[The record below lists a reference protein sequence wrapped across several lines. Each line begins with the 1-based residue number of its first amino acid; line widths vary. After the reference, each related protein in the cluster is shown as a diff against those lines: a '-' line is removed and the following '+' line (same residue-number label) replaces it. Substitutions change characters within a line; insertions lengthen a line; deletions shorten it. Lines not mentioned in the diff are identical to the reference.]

1 MKYVI
6 LYNDKVCIKK
16 YYKNKFHLWLIKIY
30 CFFKGYEII

>member
-6 LYNDKVCIKK
+6 IDNGTKCIKK
-16 YYKNKFHLWLIKIY
+16 YYKNKLHLLLIKIY